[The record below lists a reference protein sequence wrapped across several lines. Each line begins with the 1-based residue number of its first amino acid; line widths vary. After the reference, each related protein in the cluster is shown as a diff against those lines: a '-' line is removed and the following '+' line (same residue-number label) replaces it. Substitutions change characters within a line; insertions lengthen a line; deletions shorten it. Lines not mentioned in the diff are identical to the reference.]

1 MADLFYYTDKD
12 GDAVKVS
19 ETVELAGRHVTV
31 SIGDE
36 KGWQC
41 AVYLDRDA
49 ALRLADALLSYYG
62 PDAPADLP
70 VEGQQ
75 VLIEEEERG

>member
-1 MADLFYYTDKD
+1 MAEIYRHTDED

-19 ETVELAGRHVTV
+19 ETVELAAPHLTV

-70 VEGQQ
+70 GQQ
-75 VLIEEEERG
+75 VLIEEEERATP